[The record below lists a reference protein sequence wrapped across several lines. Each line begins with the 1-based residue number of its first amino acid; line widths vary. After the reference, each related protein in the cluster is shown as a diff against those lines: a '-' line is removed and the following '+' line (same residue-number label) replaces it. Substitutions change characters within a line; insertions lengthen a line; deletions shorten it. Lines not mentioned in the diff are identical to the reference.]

1 MDATTC
7 QKVIGDVVVSFI
19 EALFNSIE
27 QHGVYVP
34 GARERH
40 IAMWRDISTAP
51 LPMSSDASDQDNA
64 RDDEER
70 SGVSED
76 EDEEEEEVV
85 SERNSEGDLVKLLED
100 AFDANIAMTR

>member
-7 QKVIGDVVVSFI
+7 QKVIGDVVISFI
-19 EALFNSIE
+19 DALFNSLE

-40 IAMWRDISTAP
+40 IAMWRDVSTAP
-51 LPMSSDASDQDNA
+51 LPMSSDASDHDNA
-64 RDDEER
+64 QDDEER
-70 SGVSED
+70 SGED
-76 EDEEEEEVV
+76 EDEEEEEEVV

-100 AFDANIAMTR
+100 AFDANIVTTR